1 MIDTNEWLT
10 IAQAAERLGIAER
23 RARRYAAR
31 LPDSDRTLDRTS
43 AGRERTIVRLQALSE
58 VMQAARK
65 TGHAPD
71 SGPDTDRTED
81 RTEDRTGE
89 SVSVPLGL
97 AMAAQR
103 ESLERV
109 IAEQAARIADLQASL
124 DHERAQAKGLTEAL
138 AREQVLRALSAPAP
152 EAAAPE
158 AGRGAPEPQSN
169 PPAPPEPPAPTFW
182 ERLGLTR
189 RKAVQGSSEDGVN

>member
-1 MIDTNEWLT
+1 MGTGKLVFNGLGKPFAAGWGAVAEVVQVAGDLPKAFAFLVPILNHGCHLRRWLGVV
-10 IAQAAERLGIAER
+10 AWGGG
-23 RARRYAAR
+23 
-31 LPDSDRTLDRTS
+31 SRTVR
-43 AGRERTIVRLQALSE
+43 GR
-58 VMQAARK
+58 
-65 TGHAPD
+65 
-71 SGPDTDRTED
+71 RTEG
-81 RTEDRTGE
+81 RTGG

-109 IAEQAARIADLQASL
+109 IAEQAARIADLQAGL
-124 DHERAQAKGLTEAL
+124 DHERAQARGLTEAL
-138 AREQVLRALSAPAP
+138 AREKVLRALSAPAP